1 MGSNSE
7 LKAKVHIQQHDV
19 TNQRMIH
26 VDLIYGG
33 IIRYDLIQPETR
45 FFYVYAC
52 VYIYAIVYIN
62 INICQ

>member
-1 MGSNSE
+1 
-7 LKAKVHIQQHDV
+7 
-19 TNQRMIH
+19 MIH

-45 FFYVYAC
+45 LFYVYAC